1 MAQRFQP
8 KKSLSPKKF
17 IILAEEFDCIAFLP
31 YKTQIQ
37 FTLFLRGYI
46 LKSFLLM
53 FFCNDVSV
61 IKREAFRLVLPR
73 AYAGGG
79 GFGGSSLPHWSVD

>member
-61 IKREAFRLVLPR
+61 SEKLFV
-73 AYAGGG
+73 
-79 GFGGSSLPHWSVD
+79 